1 MEVGASVQAIL
12 YRAKDLGIIT
22 PNYFKSY
29 IIELSAKRMKTNEPW
44 KLEGKEES
52 HRFRQLLYRAIG
64 EEIITT
70 SKAAALA
77 NIKLA
82 DLRDELAM
90 R

>member
-1 MEVGASVQAIL
+1 MEIGAFVQAIL

-29 IIELSAKRMKTNEPW
+29 IIELSAKRMKANEPW

-64 EEIITT
+64 EEIIST